1 MQTLTPD
8 FDDARL
14 GRYLEAHMNG
24 FQGPLTSRK
33 FAGGQSNPTFLLSA
47 ASGKYVLR
55 RKPPGALLAS
65 AHAIDREYR
74 VMKALQG
81 SAVPVATPHVLCEDP
96 DVIGSVFYVMSFAEG
111 RIFWDPA
118 LPDVPRD
125 SRQPIQM
132 ELVRVM
138 AALHD
143 IDIDAVGL
151 SDFGKSGDYFARQ
164 FARWDKQYRA
174 SVTGDIPAMDELA
187 SLLASNLPKDDGQV
201 SLVHGD
207 FRIDNFI
214 FHPTEPVALA
224 LIDWELSTLGHPMAD
239 LSYFCMGL
247 RLPDLGSVIGM
258 AGKDRTALGVPQES
272 ELVAQ
277 YCALRRIEPPS
288 DWNIYLAF
296 AFFRLAAIA
305 QGVYKRA
312 LSGNASN
319 KKALAIGATVTPLA
333 EMGLKA
339 AHETS
344 PN

>member
-1 MQTLTPD
+1 MTTLTPD
-8 FDDARL
+8 FDDGKLA
-14 GRYLEAHMNG
+14 RYLEAHIDG
-24 FQGPLTSRK
+24 FQGPLTSKK

-47 ASGKYVLR
+47 ESGKYVLR
-55 RKPPGALLAS
+55 RKPPGTLLAS
-65 AHAIDREYR
+65 AHAVDREYR
-74 VMKALQG
+74 VMKALQS

-96 DVIGSVFYVMSFAEG
+96 DVIGSMFYVMSFAEG

-118 LPDVPRD
+118 LPDVSKD
-125 SRQPIQM
+125 SRRPIHM

-143 IDIDAVGL
+143 IDIDAVRL

-164 FARWDKQYRA
+164 FARWEKQYGA
-174 SVTGDIPAMDELA
+174 SVTSDIPEMDELA

-207 FRIDNFI
+207 FRVDNFI
-214 FHPTEPVALA
+214 FHPTETDALA

-258 AGKDRTALGVPQES
+258 AGKDRAALGVPEEA

-277 YCALRRIEPPS
+277 YCALRGIERPR
-288 DWNIYLAF
+288 DWNIYMAF

-312 LSGNASN
+312 LDGNASN
-319 KKALAIGATVTPLA
+319 KKALAIGASVSPLA
-333 EMGLKA
+333 EMGLEA
-339 AHETS
+339 AREAS
-344 PN
+344 AF